1 MNMSRRMAREKALQ
15 SLFQID
21 LSNESPQIAIENVL
35 DGEKKDAFLEEIV
48 FGTCEKQQEI
58 DALLSK
64 HLKNWA
70 LDRLVNI
77 DRSIL
82 RMAVYEL
89 LYMENI
95 PVNVTLNEAIELA
108 KSFGT
113 DESSRFINGVLS
125 SIIQTTEI
133 KK

>member
-1 MNMSRRMAREKALQ
+1 MNISRRMAREKALQ

-35 DGEKKDAFLEEIV
+35 DGEKKDTFLEEIV

>member
-1 MNMSRRMAREKALQ
+1 MNRRMAREKALQ

-21 LSNESPQIAIENVL
+21 LSNEIAQVAIENVL
-35 DGEKKDAFLEEIV
+35 DGEKKDGFLEELV
-48 FGTCEKQQEI
+48 VGTCKKQEDI
-58 DALLSK
+58 DQLLQQ
-64 HLKNWA
+64 HLKNWS

-82 RMAVYEL
+82 RMALYEL
-89 LYMENI
+89 LYMKEI

-108 KSFGT
+108 KAYGT

-125 SIIQTTEI
+125 SVIQSIE
-133 KK
+133 KSE